1 MAVGAC
7 DIRMEELLD
16 EEVGEELSLINMLR
30 NFFLSII
37 SIEDQKNQDI
47 YETQKNTIFMEL
59 QQNSQRITRTFL
71 LFLAFVCT
79 VTIMLLLPCFL

>member
-1 MAVGAC
+1 
-7 DIRMEELLD
+7 MEELLD
-16 EEVGEELSLINMLR
+16 EEVGEDLSLINMLR

-71 LFLAFVCT
+71 L
-79 VTIMLLLPCFL
+79 TIMLLLPCFL